1 MSEPEPKR
9 SRKEKKKDKK
19 DKKAKKAQREDEE
32 IDCDADADDADEPVD
47 DFNILEHIR
56 DMTPAHAMEFVRKM
70 PHKKL
75 LGILIRD
82 PVDVI
87 EALFDVVAEF
97 YTWVAAEGDPE
108 IKMCSSVDK
117 QIRMSLFPFC
127 SMGVR
132 WQWKNYDQGG
142 RAAGE
147 VEELGPMCCV
157 FITPTEGTPDVGK
170 LFMSW
175 CAMDDRTMTHLSNV
189 FMLHIVRKK
198 EADSETERLV
208 FKVLFPPNL
217 TIGQRRYDLI
227 AVSCLTR

>member
-82 PVDVI
+82 KLVERETWRDAAWYSQKMGLPGSF
-87 EALFDVVAEF
+87 ALCVGWALQARPKDI
-97 YTWVAAEGDPE
+97 GKCLMIRPE
-108 IKMCSSVDK
+108 TVSFRTNILRTM
-117 QIRMSLFPFC
+117 
-127 SMGVR
+127 
-132 WQWKNYDQGG
+132 
-142 RAAGE
+142 
-147 VEELGPMCCV
+147 
-157 FITPTEGTPDVGK
+157 
-170 LFMSW
+170 
-175 CAMDDRTMTHLSNV
+175 AMIHETKREPLDDDRHIKLMDITFNKNSKKRTKSKQVRPSLMPREY
-189 FMLHIVRKK
+189 FMFVTAIF
-198 EADSETERLV
+198 LV
-208 FKVLFPPNL
+208 FLKKLKKKKK
-217 TIGQRRYDLI
+217 D
-227 AVSCLTR
+227 